1 MPIKSGQHSNDIFTS
16 LPTKAT
22 NDKTEGSLKI
32 NLPSPSKK
40 GK

>member
-1 MPIKSGQHSNDIFTS
+1 MPIKSGQHSNSTFTS